1 MVTFYTESIDI
12 ENNETEAEEKEYIEQ
27 ALCRYVNL
35 YHLYI
40 RGYMKVW
47 RATAKNIFGTTTQN
61 HLTTVFFSASGY
73 WVKTFGDGQLQSLG
87 WIVIEWLEIQ
97 HHTIS

>member
-12 ENNETEAEEKEYIEQ
+12 ENNKTEAEEKEYIEQ

-40 RGYMKVW
+40 
-47 RATAKNIFGTTTQN
+47 
-61 HLTTVFFSASGY
+61 
-73 WVKTFGDGQLQSLG
+73 
-87 WIVIEWLEIQ
+87 
-97 HHTIS
+97 

>member
-40 RGYMKVW
+40 YKGLHEGMKSNCQKHIW
-47 RATAKNIFGTTTQN
+47 DYHPKSPN
-61 HLTTVFFSASGY
+61 HSILFC
-73 WVKTFGDGQLQSLG
+73 
-87 WIVIEWLEIQ
+87 
-97 HHTIS
+97 

>member
-40 RGYMKVW
+40 RGYMKV
-47 RATAKNIFGTTTQN
+47 
-61 HLTTVFFSASGY
+61 
-73 WVKTFGDGQLQSLG
+73 
-87 WIVIEWLEIQ
+87 
-97 HHTIS
+97 

>member
-40 RGYMKVW
+40 YKGLHEGMKSNCL
-47 RATAKNIFGTTTQN
+47 KHYSGLPPKIK
-61 HLTTVFFSASGY
+61 LTTVFFSASGY
-73 WVKTFGDGQLQSLG
+73 GVKTFGVRQLQSLG
-87 WIVIEWLEIQ
+87 WIVIE
-97 HHTIS
+97 